1 MNEESND
8 TNTNE
13 ESEVKSSEENE
24 IDKLKKQLN
33 EKHDQAEQYLNQLK
47 YLQADF
53 DNYCKQNKKWT
64 DDTIK
69 FANGILI
76 TKLLKVLDTLEL
88 AIKNNNEDRDKE
100 ALIKGVEI
108 TLKSFEDIL
117 KEEGL
122 EKIESIG
129 KKFDPTLHEA
139 LEQVETK
146 KPPDNMV
153 VEELRRGYVFK
164 GKILRPSIVKVT
176 KLIKINCSKNKG
188 DEVKN
193 E

>member
-1 MNEESND
+1 
-8 TNTNE
+8 
-13 ESEVKSSEENE
+13 
-24 IDKLKKQLN
+24 KKQLT

-64 DDTIK
+64 DETIK
-69 FANGILI
+69 FANEILI

-88 AIKNNNEDRDKE
+88 AIKNNNCNLNKE
-100 ALIKGVEI
+100 SLIKGVEI

-129 KKFDPTLHEA
+129 KKFDPVLHEA
-139 LEQVETK
+139 LEQVETNK
-146 KPPDNMV
+146 TPDNII

-164 GKILRPSIVKVT
+164 GKILRPSMVKVT
-176 KLIKINCSKNKG
+176 KLIKINCSKNEG